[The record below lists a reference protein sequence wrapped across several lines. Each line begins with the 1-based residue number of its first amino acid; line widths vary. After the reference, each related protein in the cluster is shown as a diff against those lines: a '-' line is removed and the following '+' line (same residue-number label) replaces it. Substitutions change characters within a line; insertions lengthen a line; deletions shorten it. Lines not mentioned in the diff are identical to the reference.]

1 MGEGDARAHA
11 LPPRGAGIF
20 AQLCVCFTTQA
31 AAQSNPA
38 AQSDVP
44 AQPDPLAAL
53 VDIPLPPAVSL
64 WPQTW
69 TSRIAIAV
77 LVVGII
83 TALWWFIRWRH
94 ANRYRRAALAEL
106 DAIERGSTQAP
117 SNGTVAALALLVRRT
132 ALAAFPREEVA
143 ALGGPAWLAFLD
155 RHAVGHDFAQG
166 PGRVL
171 GSGPYQ
177 PSAIGDDQT
186 RALIGVVRRWIR
198 THHA

>member
-1 MGEGDARAHA
+1 VA
-11 LPPRGAGIF
+11 LLYFCLA
-20 AQLCVCFTTQA
+20 TQA

-38 AQSDVP
+38 AQSDATP
-44 AQPDPLAAL
+44 QPDPLAAL
-53 VDIPLPPAVSL
+53 VDIPLPPSVSL

-69 TSRIAIAV
+69 TSRITIVVLAVSLIA
-77 LVVGII
+77 
-83 TALWWFIRWRH
+83 ALWWFVRWRY

-106 DAIERGSTQAP
+106 DNIERASAQARP
-117 SNGTVAALALLVRRT
+117 NGTVSALAVLVRRT

-177 PSAIGDDQT
+177 PSALGDDQT